1 MSLKAAIQADM
12 KTALKGGEK
21 ERLSVIRM
29 LLAAIQSSEIEVRGT
44 LSDADVTQIVEKLIK
59 QRKES
64 AKQFA
69 DVGRADRATQELAEA
84 EILQSYLPEPL
95 SPAELDALL
104 TEVIAITGAAS
115 MKDMGKVMAE
125 LRARAQGRVDMGA
138 LSGIVKNRLAG
149 N

>member
-1 MSLKAAIQADM
+1 MSLKATIQADM

-29 LLAAIQSSEIEVRGT
+29 LLAAIQTSEIEVRGQ
-44 LSDADVTQIVEKLIK
+44 LSDADVMQIVEKLIK

-64 AKQFA
+64 AKQFT
-69 DVGRADRATQELAEA
+69 DVGHPERATQELSEA
-84 EILQSYLPEPL
+84 EILQGYLPEQL

-104 TEVIAITGAAS
+104 AEVITATGAAS

-125 LRARAQGRVDMGA
+125 LRARAQGRADMSV

-149 N
+149 S

>member
-1 MSLKAAIQADM
+1 MSLKATIQADM

-29 LLAAIQSSEIEVRGT
+29 LLAAIQSSEIEVRGQ
-44 LSDADVTQIVEKLIK
+44 LSDADVMQIVEKLIK

-64 AKQFA
+64 AKQFT
-69 DVGRADRATQELAEA
+69 DVGHPERATQELAEA
-84 EILQSYLPEPL
+84 EILQGYLPEQL

-104 TEVIAITGAAS
+104 MEVITATGAAS

-125 LRARAQGRVDMGA
+125 LRARAQGRADMSV